1 MTIYVRQWGYVKK
14 RFGSR
19 VRGSLY
25 CLDIVGLALW
35 KTHWRCVDKRN
46 LRLNLTS
53 PNLQSSTINL
63 RTEHCRQKKAFARIL
78 QKPF

>member
-25 CLDIVGLALW
+25 CLLDSLENAL
-35 KTHWRCVDKRN
+35 
-46 LRLNLTS
+46 
-53 PNLQSSTINL
+53 
-63 RTEHCRQKKAFARIL
+63 EMCR
-78 QKPF
+78 